1 MKSKSFFFS
10 ILLFLFMI
18 PTFAFAITSDYED
31 ISYKIVGEDVSPS
44 KINIY
49 FFYGDGCP
57 HCAKEEKFLDSIL
70 EKYSDNINVYRY
82 ETWNDS
88 KNKNYMFA
96 IKALL
101 KKDINERVP
110 FTVIGKESFLG
121 YNDYTGEKIEN
132 LIRVYLELDPEENLI
147 VDRDKENI
155 PLLGEV
161 NIKEVSI
168 LLVAVVLGLVDG
180 FNPCAMWILLF
191 LINMLIGMKNRK
203 RMLLYGFVF
212 LFTSA
217 LVYFLSMLGI
227 SSILSFISVPTVRSI
242 IGLVALGV
250 GAYNVYKFW
259 NTRKEDAGCHVV
271 DSSKRKKIFTKIKKF
286 TAEKNIFIAL
296 IGIIALALSVNLVEL
311 ACSTVFPATFSEILA
326 VNNVGFV
333 TRIFYLAIYTIF
345 YMLDDMVVF
354 LIAIS
359 TLTVTT
365 ASTKYGKYSS
375 IVCGI
380 IMIIMGILLIF
391 KPEWV
396 MFNF

>member
-1 MKSKSFFFS
+1 MKSKHFLFS
-10 ILLFLFMI
+10 ILLFIFMI

-31 ISYKIVGEDVSPS
+31 ISYKIVGEEVSPS

-57 HCAKEEKFLDSIL
+57 HCAKEEKFLDSLL
-70 EKYSDNINVYRY
+70 EKYGDNINVYRY
-82 ETWNDS
+82 ETWKDS
-88 KNKNYMFA
+88 NNKNYMFA

-101 KKDINERVP
+101 KKDVNGRVP

-161 NIKEVSI
+161 NVKEVSI
-168 LLVAVVLGLVDG
+168 LLVAVILGLVDG

-191 LINMLIGMKNRK
+191 LINMLIGMKSRK

-250 GAYNVYKFW
+250 GAYNIYKFW

-286 TAEKNIFIAL
+286 TSEKNIFIAL
-296 IGIIALALSVNLVEL
+296 VGIIALALSVNLVEL

-326 VNNVGFV
+326 VNNVDFV
-333 TRIFYLAIYTIF
+333 TRIFYLAVYTIF

-354 LIAIS
+354 LVAIS
-359 TLTVTT
+359 TLTVTA